1 MVMLRFTT
9 STRLGAAL
17 AALVVVGTLQAEP
30 PRRRVSTT
38 QPAVHQM
45 ELLNGATRTVRSFGI
60 GLSTGEAASLADLDR
75 IENEAAFAH
84 DVQALKRQYVSSE
97 RLLEPHRRNIQQD
110 LYGRV
115 LTTNNADSL
124 NSSAILGT
132 NPYGVGSVAGLPL
145 GGYGVGGFGV
155 GGFGYNGPAV
165 VTTGSAST
173 QTTEVNSLSPG
184 VGDEG
189 PLKAAFA
196 AVIAKQA
203 APGYSAAVA
212 TEYRRAVATAA
223 TSPRLRAG
231 LRLRTPDELRKE
243 DNAIRAADFE
253 TPIANRV
260 TLTLANGNRVVGT
273 NLREDKEWI
282 TLERADGG
290 TSRYRPTQVV
300 QIDMPRT
307 GGKVKPAADE

>member
-1 MVMLRFTT
+1 MLRFTT
-9 STRLGAAL
+9 PTRLGAAL

-45 ELLNGATRTVRSFGI
+45 ELLNGATRTVRSFGL

-115 LTTNNADSL
+115 LTTNNYGSL
-124 NSSAILGT
+124 NSSAFLG
-132 NPYGVGSVAGLPL
+132 NNGFGVGSVAGLP
-145 GGYGVGGFGV
+145 VGGFGV

-165 VTTGSAST
+165 NTSGTEST
-173 QTTEVNSLSPG
+173 QSTEVISLAAG

-189 PLKAAFA
+189 PLKAGLA

-203 APGYSAAVA
+203 APGYSAALA
-212 TEYRRAVATAA
+212 TEHRRAVAAA
-223 TSPRLRAG
+223 STSPRLRAG
-231 LRLRTPDELRKE
+231 LRLRSPEELRKE
-243 DNAIRAADFE
+243 DNALRAAGFA
-253 TPIANRV
+253 TPIANRI
-260 TLTLANGNRVVGT
+260 TLTLANGDKVIGT
-273 NLREDKEWI
+273 KLREDKEWI

-290 TSRYRPTQVV
+290 TSRYRAAQVM
-300 QIDMPRT
+300 QIDMPSTT
-307 GGKVKPAADE
+307 GKIKPAVDE